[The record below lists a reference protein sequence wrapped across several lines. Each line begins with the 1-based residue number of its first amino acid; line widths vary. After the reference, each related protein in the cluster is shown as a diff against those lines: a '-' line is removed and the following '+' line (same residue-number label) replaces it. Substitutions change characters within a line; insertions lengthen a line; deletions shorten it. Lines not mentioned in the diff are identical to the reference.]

1 MSYKN
6 QIKKKMKKMIKI
18 ATNQIKLIK
27 MKVIVKI
34 IQ

>member
-6 QIKKKMKKMIKI
+6 QIKKKKKKMIKI